1 MEDQEEVVLLKR
13 RLKKVMK
20 LAEKLKKENYLE
32 YEVNKELARRNDALQ
47 KDMYETEERMKKAK
61 LTIDRLENQFEQIN
75 DFTGILFSVYKTQ
88 QLLHFLI
95 FLMKT
100 KLIIVVCLGNLI
112 RAHVG
117 DAEVRRVHLHCCGII
132 YVSCIVCFF
141 FIRCSVCMCALLV

>member
-1 MEDQEEVVLLKR
+1 LRRRDLFLISVLLFGMEDQEEVVLLKR

-95 FLMKT
+95 FLMKR
-100 KLIIVVCLGNLI
+100 N
-112 RAHVG
+112 
-117 DAEVRRVHLHCCGII
+117 
-132 YVSCIVCFF
+132 
-141 FIRCSVCMCALLV
+141 